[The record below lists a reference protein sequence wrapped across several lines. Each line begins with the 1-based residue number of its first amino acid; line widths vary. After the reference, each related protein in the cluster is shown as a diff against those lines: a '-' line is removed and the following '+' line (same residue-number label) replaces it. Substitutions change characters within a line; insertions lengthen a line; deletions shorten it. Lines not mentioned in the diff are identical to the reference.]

1 MSPWHWG
8 HCEHPVQPRV
18 AIIPITSYHHWS
30 RVITC
35 HHVSSPHH
43 DLITDRTLMS
53 RHPQSLRVR
62 IIGHL
67 GKRKIYRWKIPTE
80 IFPYHAIHSWHWLWF
95 FPWWHHEL
103 TGAVTIGDAA
113 MHYTHYTEM
122 HYTPG
127 VTHPGLWSRISIK
140 KVMIRAD
147 QTIPLFFKCNCH
159 SFHET

>member
-18 AIIPITSYHHWS
+18 AIIPITSYQHCS
-30 RVITC
+30 VTC
-35 HHVSSPHH
+35 RHLVMIWALIALSCPAILSPWVCA
-43 DLITDRTLMS
+43 
-53 RHPQSLRVR
+53 SLDM
-62 IIGHL
+62 
-67 GKRKIYRWKIPTE
+67 RKIYRWKIPTE

-147 QTIPLFFKCNCH
+147 QTIPLFFKCSCH